1 MKILYLLPVL
11 LLMLDPAFACQY
23 TKDDTLKCLLR
34 HDSNNDKKIAE
45 SEIRSVMEQK
55 MSWFEKLVYSPDR
68 VINLF
73 KSDCGLPMG
82 ASEML
87 KESCFKSC
95 FYRDHLVKKV
105 CS

>member
-1 MKILYLLPVL
+1 MRFLFILPVL
-11 LLMLDPAFACQY
+11 LLILEPAFSCQY

-34 HDSNNDKKIAE
+34 HDSNNDKKISE
-45 SEIRSVMEQK
+45 SEIRRVMEQT

-68 VINLF
+68 VVNLF

-82 ASEML
+82 ASQML
-87 KESCFKSC
+87 KESCFQSC
-95 FYRDHLVKKV
+95 FYRDNLVKKV